1 MYHNDL
7 HWKVYSFRCWILQ
20 RPTTTMYWILVPL
33 YTNSRKWWLMNR
45 LICQVLQAPQNPQCY
60 NQISTLWNVHKTDH
74 SKRKDIGG
82 FFLYLTNHLLLTC
95 CRNFIFFKTCW
106 NIQMGSNLFKECSAK
121 RISILIHN
129 NQHILE
135 VFYNCE

>member
-1 MYHNDL
+1 MICIEKCTPSGVEYCRGLPLPCTEYWYHFIQTPENGDL
-7 HWKVYSFRCWILQ
+7 WID
-20 RPTTTMYWILVPL
+20 W
-33 YTNSRKWWLMNR
+33 SAK
-45 LICQVLQAPQNPQCY
+45 CCKHHKNPQCY

-121 RISILIHN
+121 RISILIHH